1 MGLAETIS
9 QLRADAIAAL
19 DRSHDYY
26 VHTKIAWRLVQRM
39 VRQGH
44 RVTIRNRTTGT
55 TTTETQ
61 LASQAQEYV
70 TGYLASATL
79 QDFVAVFERFVLD
92 FISAWLTAH
101 PKSLAGKQLKFRT
114 VLDSQDKDEVVAA
127 VVQDEVVGI
136 AYGPVGEWFRYI
148 EKIAQLGC
156 PSKGEI
162 ERIAEIKA
170 TRDLLVHNNG
180 VVNAI
185 YVAKSGVR
193 ARSSAGERI
202 DVPEWYHR
210 ESWELMRQ
218 VISDVAGAAIAKT

>member
-1 MGLAETIS
+1 S
-9 QLRADAIAAL
+9 RLRDDAIAAL

-127 VVQDEVVGI
+127 VVQDEVVGS